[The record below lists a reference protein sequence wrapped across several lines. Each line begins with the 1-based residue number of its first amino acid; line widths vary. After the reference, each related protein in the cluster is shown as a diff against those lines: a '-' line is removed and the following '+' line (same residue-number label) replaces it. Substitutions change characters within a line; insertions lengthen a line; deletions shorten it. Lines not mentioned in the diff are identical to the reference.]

1 MGVKKDEDKAEFD
14 TSVVLRVEEGC
25 GIQSEALEAGRIA
38 ITSHMNKV
46 LDPQEDY
53 FIKGHTVSTPRSEI
67 PPTCWYCTGR
77 PVLRRYA

>member
-25 GIQSEALEAGRIA
+25 GIQSETLEAGRIA

-53 FIKGHTVSTPRSEI
+53 FKRSYRIHTTF
-67 PPTCWYCTGR
+67 
-77 PVLRRYA
+77 